1 MAELSTAIRGCRIM
15 IPYDPFNPF
24 QMLAAF
30 LVNHGII
37 ENGAL
42 AAFLGIVAP
51 IMVLITLLC
60 VPLSIL
66 EAKEKS

>member
-1 MAELSTAIRGCRIM
+1 M

-24 QMLAAF
+24 QMLAAY

-37 ENGAL
+37 ENAAL
-42 AAFLGIVAP
+42 AAFVGIAAP
-51 IMVLITLLC
+51 VMVLLMVLC

-66 EAKEKS
+66 EAKENHDN

>member
-1 MAELSTAIRGCRIM
+1 M

-24 QMLAAF
+24 QMLAAY

-37 ENGAL
+37 ENAAL
-42 AAFLGIVAP
+42 AAFLGIAAP
-51 IMVLITLLC
+51 VMIMLMVLC

-66 EAKEKS
+66 EAKENHDN